1 MRLFLAVRFPS
12 DLAARASAAL
22 PDLKVLRRVAPDLM
36 HVTLAFVGSVEAPI
50 LVDAAAAAHE
60 AASATRAFELGL
72 GTLGQF
78 PERGRAHVV
87 WLGFAD
93 PGPLVDLAER
103 ARRSLTAHGVSF
115 DEKPFRPHL
124 TLARVREDAD
134 RVELRDLTIA
144 LRGAKAPSG
153 TFAVDTVHVI
163 ESTLSPK
170 GPRYT
175 ARATAALMG
184 GGVG

>member
-1 MRLFLAVRFPS
+1 MAVRFPS
-12 DLAARASAAL
+12 DLAAQASASL
-22 PDLKVLRRVAPDLM
+22 PDLKVLRRVAPELM
-36 HVTLAFVGSVEAPI
+36 HVTLAFIGSGPEAT
-50 LVDAAAAAHE
+50 LTDATAAATE
-60 AASATRAFELGL
+60 AARATRAFELRL

-87 WLGFAD
+87 WLGFSEPA
-93 PGPLVDLAER
+93 PLVDLADR
-103 ARRSLTAHGVSF
+103 VRRSLSAHGVAF
-115 DEKPFRPHL
+115 DDKPFRPHL

-134 RVELRDLTIA
+134 GVEQRDLAVA
-144 LRGAKAPSG
+144 LRGATPPSG
-153 TFAVDTVHVI
+153 TFAVDAVHVI

-175 ARATAALMG
+175 ARATAALV